1 MDAGAISHE
10 KQQNAYVKKEK
21 RKTWLYVLRDNAS
34 SCHFYGTLISMNQ
47 AVANTELTITTQ
59 GTPSIPKR
67 KSL

>member
-1 MDAGAISHE
+1 MDEGAISHE

-34 SCHFYGTLISMNQ
+34 SCHFYGTLVSMNQ

>member
-1 MDAGAISHE
+1 MDEGAISHE
-10 KQQNAYVKKEK
+10 KQQNAYVRKEK

-34 SCHFYGTLISMNQ
+34 SCHFYGTLVSMNQ

>member
-59 GTPSIPKR
+59 GTPSIPKW

>member
-59 GTPSIPKR
+59 GTPSIPKG